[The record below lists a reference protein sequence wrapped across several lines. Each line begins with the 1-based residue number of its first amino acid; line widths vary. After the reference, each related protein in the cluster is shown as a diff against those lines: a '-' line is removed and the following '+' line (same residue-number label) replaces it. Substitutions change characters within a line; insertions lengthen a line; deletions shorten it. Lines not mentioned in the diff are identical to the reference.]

1 MYQKQ
6 FDVATGGRGIYEIT
20 GQVASIVADGEIDT
34 GLCHVFC
41 KHTSASLIICEN
53 ADPSVLRDVE
63 TFLSDLVRDG
73 DPRFEHDAEGPDD
86 MPAHI
91 RSILTTSELTLP
103 IAGRQ
108 LALGTWQG
116 LFLYEHRT
124 APHRRRVIVTGSG

>member
-1 MYQKQ
+1 MFQKELN
-6 FDVATGGRGIYEIT
+6 VATSGRGIYEIS
-20 GQVASIVADGEIDT
+20 QPVEVIVAEANVEA

-41 KHTSASLIICEN
+41 RHTSASLIICEN

-63 TFLSDLVRDG
+63 TFIADLVRDG

-91 RSILTTSELTLP
+91 RSILTASDVTVP
-103 IAGRQ
+103 IVNGR

-124 APHRRRVIVTGSG
+124 APHRRRVLITASD